1 MKKSEKFIVGV
12 IMVAFIVFLA
22 LFSIYESNLTGDGQQ
37 DQNISNSTG
46 NMGLFFIE
54 NIVLYNHDIVDMT
67 DIVLTKAEHP
77 ELNNWQW
84 T

>member
-1 MKKSEKFIVGV
+1 MKRSEKLIVGV
-12 IMVAFIVFLA
+12 IIVVFIVFLA
-22 LFSIYESNLTGDGQQ
+22 LFSIYESNLTGEGQQ

-46 NMGLFFIE
+46 DMGLFFIE
-54 NIVLYNHDIVDMT
+54 NIVLYNHDAVDMT
-67 DIVLTKAEHP
+67 NLVLTKAEHP